1 MHAYLPSMLVC
12 HHLSTAAPAGSVL
25 APQMAQFQG
34 PALLS
39 FNDGV
44 FTEKDFE
51 SISRIGNSKKREQVG
66 KTGRFG

>member
-1 MHAYLPSMLVC
+1 MR
-12 HHLSTAAPAGSVL
+12 
-25 APQMAQFQG
+25 QFQG

-44 FTEKDFE
+44 FSEKDFE
-51 SISRIGNSKKREQVG
+51 SISRIGDSKKREQLG